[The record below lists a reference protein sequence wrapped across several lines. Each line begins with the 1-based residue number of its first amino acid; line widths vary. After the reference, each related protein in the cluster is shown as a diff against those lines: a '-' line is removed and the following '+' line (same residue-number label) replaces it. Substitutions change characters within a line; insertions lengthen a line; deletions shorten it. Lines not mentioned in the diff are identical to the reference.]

1 MAIIDRLNKAT
12 KSAAV
17 YAQSPLVTYRQRQ
30 QQLIFE
36 ATGTRDALSVPQPTF
51 NDRSKIRLDRVSGS
65 VRLVSGRIV
74 TEREAD
80 DYVSRVLQSQL
91 P

>member
-1 MAIIDRLNKAT
+1 MAKIYRLNEAT
-12 KSAAV
+12 KSVAV
-17 YAQSPLVTYRQRQ
+17 YAQIPLATYRQRQ

-36 ATGTRDALSVPQPTF
+36 ATSTRDALSVLQPTF

-65 VRLVSGRIV
+65 GRIASGRIV
-74 TEREAD
+74 TERKAD
-80 DYVSRVLQSQL
+80 DYVRRVLQSQL